1 MADKKMFSATGNQM
15 VADAFRQVNP
25 DVMAAYPITPQTT
38 IVEGY
43 AKFVADGKV
52 TTEYVPVESEHSA
65 LSACI
70 GASAAGARVATA
82 TSSQGLAFMWEEL
95 HVASGMRCPI
105 VMANANR
112 ALSAPINI
120 HGDHSDIMGARDT
133 GWCMMFAETAQEAY
147 DNTIIAFKVAEDPN
161 VLLPVLTT
169 LDGFVTTHAMDCC
182 VMEEDQTVKGYVGE
196 YKPLYP
202 LLDTSNPVGQGMFA
216 TLGNGYMKY
225 KLTERHALDNAIEAF
240 EKHGKEWA
248 EITGRP
254 FDLVDAWGCED
265 ADYIIVVLGSCAG
278 NARFQARKLR
288 AEGKKVG
295 VVRPRVFRPF
305 PAKQLAEACKN
316 AKAVAVLD
324 RSDSFG
330 SPHAPLSL
338 EVHSAFYEAGISAP
352 INDYIVGLGGADIT
366 LGQMNEV
373 FSELEQRVQGTYDG
387 SIKYL
392 GIEE

>member
-1 MADKKMFSATGNQM
+1 
-15 VADAFRQVNP
+15 
-25 DVMAAYPITPQTT
+25 
-38 IVEGY
+38 
-43 AKFVADGKV
+43 
-52 TTEYVPVESEHSA
+52 
-65 LSACI
+65 
-70 GASAAGARVATA
+70 
-82 TSSQGLAFMWEEL
+82 
-95 HVASGMRCPI
+95 
-105 VMANANR
+105 
-112 ALSAPINI
+112 
-120 HGDHSDIMGARDT
+120 
-133 GWCMMFAETAQEAY
+133 
-147 DNTIIAFKVAEDPN
+147 
-161 VLLPVLTT
+161 
-169 LDGFVTTHAMDCC
+169 
-182 VMEEDQTVKGYVGE
+182 
-196 YKPLYP
+196 
-202 LLDTSNPVGQGMFA
+202 MFA

-225 KLTERHALDNAIEAF
+225 KLTERQAADNALEAF

-305 PAKQLAEACKN
+305 PAKQIAEACKN

-338 EVHSAFYEAGISAP
+338 EVRSAFYEAGLTVP
-352 INDYIVGLGGADIT
+352 VNDYIVGLGGADIT
-366 LGQMNEV
+366 LDQMNEV
-373 FSELEQRVQGTYDG
+373 FTELEQRVQGTYDG